1 METINHFNYLSF
13 STKIALYS
21 FGIGTT
27 IFLLHLIVPNETS
40 VLLLGLFFVLFA
52 ILFNG
57 IVFLNLIYTLLTD
70 SENREQTIIQILIL
84 LANIPI
90 AALYFFLVVRG
101 ESLI

>member
-1 METINHFNYLSF
+1 METINLFNSLSY

-21 FGIGTT
+21 FGIGTA
-27 IFLLHLIVPNETS
+27 IFLLHLIAPSQN

-52 ILFNG
+52 LLFNG
-57 IVFLNLIYTLLTD
+57 IVFLNLIYTLITD
-70 SENREQTIIQILIL
+70 SENREQTVIQILIL

>member
-1 METINHFNYLSF
+1 METINHFNYLSY

-21 FGIGTT
+21 FGIGTA
-27 IFLLHLIVPNETS
+27 IFLLHLISPSQN

-52 ILFNG
+52 LLFNG
-57 IVFLNLIYTLLTD
+57 IVFLNLIYTLITD
-70 SENREQTIIQILIL
+70 SENREQTVIQILIL

-101 ESLI
+101 ESFI